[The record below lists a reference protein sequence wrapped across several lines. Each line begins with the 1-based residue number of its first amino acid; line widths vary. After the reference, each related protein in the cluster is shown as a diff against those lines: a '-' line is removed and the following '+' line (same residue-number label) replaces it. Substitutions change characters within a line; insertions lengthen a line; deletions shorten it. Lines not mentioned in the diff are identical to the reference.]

1 MYESDGPG
9 HELLEIGR
17 KLEGL
22 TRHASTHAAG
32 VVISPRPIVEY
43 APLYQAG
50 AEAEGITTGFAKD
63 EIEEVGLLKMDF
75 LGLKTLTLIADCV
88 RMIRETTGET
98 IDVEALPLDDLQT
111 FRLFGMARTSG
122 IFQFE
127 SGGMQ
132 DILRKLKPDRFEDLI
147 ALNALYRPGPIQSG
161 MIDDFISR
169 RHGKTEVDYDD
180 PKLEPILS
188 TTYGVILYQEQVM
201 KIASV
206 LAGYSLGQAD
216 LLRKAMGKKKL
227 DVMQA
232 ERARFVKGSKDHSKL
247 AEKRSGEI
255 FDKVEKFA
263 GYGFNRSHSAAYALV
278 AYRTAWLKAHY
289 PVHFMAAL
297 LTTEK
302 GDTDRLVKY
311 IGECREMD
319 VPVLPPDVN
328 VSGLDFTVE
337 GTSVRFGLAAV
348 KNVGEG
354 AVLSILDARARVG
367 RFESLRGFCVEVDR
381 HHVNKR
387 ALESLIKA
395 GCLDSLGQLR
405 PRMVAGIDDAMGY
418 AQRIQ
423 EEGASGQ
430 GSLFGA
436 MAGPGTE
443 APLRDTLP
451 DVAAWTQ
458 RELLAFEKET
468 LGFYLTGHPLN
479 DHQDILKEF
488 ATHTTGR
495 LSEIEGSSDVTL
507 GGLITVLRKR
517 RNKKNEP
524 WASFLL
530 EDLEGSCEVLV
541 FPRLYQEVQET
552 LREDLAVLVRGRA
565 DVEEERVRFI
575 ADEIGPFD
583 GLRERRAEAAN
594 LRVTATGLEEDVIG
608 RLEAVL
614 SAHRGNIPLYI
625 EIALPHR
632 MAVQIR
638 LDRDWQIRPTPAFT
652 AAVRALLGPEAV
664 VYRAGPAGGS
674 AAGDDRTRRWQRA
687 RSGGGGGK

>member
-1 MYESDGPG
+1 
-9 HELLEIGR
+9 
-17 KLEGL
+17 
-22 TRHASTHAAG
+22 
-32 VVISPRPIVEY
+32 
-43 APLYQAG
+43 
-50 AEAEGITTGFAKD
+50 
-63 EIEEVGLLKMDF
+63 
-75 LGLKTLTLIADCV
+75 
-88 RMIRETTGET
+88 
-98 IDVEALPLDDLQT
+98 
-111 FRLFGMARTSG
+111 
-122 IFQFE
+122 
-127 SGGMQ
+127 MQ

-169 RHGKTEVDYDD
+169 RHGKTEVGYDD

-227 DVMQA
+227 DVMQS
-232 ERARFVKGSKDHSKL
+232 ERARFVKGSKDHSRL

-289 PVHFMAAL
+289 PVRFMAAL

-328 VSGLDFTVE
+328 VSGLEFTVE

-354 AVLSILDARARVG
+354 AVLSILEARARVG

-405 PRMVAGIDDAMGY
+405 PRLVAGIDDAMGY

-451 DVAAWTQ
+451 EVAAWTQ

-488 ATHTTGR
+488 ATHTTGASRRDRR
-495 LSEIEGSSDVTL
+495 L
-507 GGLITVLRKR
+507 LR
-517 RNKKNEP
+517 
-524 WASFLL
+524 A
-530 EDLEGSCEVLV
+530 
-541 FPRLYQEVQET
+541 
-552 LREDLAVLVRGRA
+552 
-565 DVEEERVRFI
+565 
-575 ADEIGPFD
+575 
-583 GLRERRAEAAN
+583 
-594 LRVTATGLEEDVIG
+594 
-608 RLEAVL
+608 
-614 SAHRGNIPLYI
+614 
-625 EIALPHR
+625 
-632 MAVQIR
+632 
-638 LDRDWQIRPTPAFT
+638 
-652 AAVRALLGPEAV
+652 
-664 VYRAGPAGGS
+664 
-674 AAGDDRTRRWQRA
+674 
-687 RSGGGGGK
+687 